1 MKVVVAA
8 LVAGFVGA
16 QMIAPTPSLADVL
29 KGKIDGYN
37 EDIFIT
43 TAPDTNSNDGQYARL
58 VSRPASATEPL
69 LSPTAWGLTCSLN

>member
-58 VSRPASATEPL
+58 VSRPARRQSHCFRRPHGG
-69 LSPTAWGLTCSLN
+69 SRVR